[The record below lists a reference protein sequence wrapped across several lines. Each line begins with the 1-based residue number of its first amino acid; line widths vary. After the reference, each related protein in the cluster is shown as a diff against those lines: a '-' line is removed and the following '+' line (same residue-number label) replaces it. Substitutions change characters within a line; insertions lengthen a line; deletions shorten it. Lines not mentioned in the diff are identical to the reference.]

1 MEAISQKQLSQANN
15 ILHTIVE
22 ATEYFYQLVKQ
33 EESNQAIF
41 IFSSIVEGV
50 QSVSKTFEN
59 DEFLRDDKRKLE
71 NYLLQ
76 VAQLLEANK
85 FIKITEVLQFSFLPL
100 LKRMLSYMEEI
111 DGQNKA
117 EKVYTIGVFSPQANP
132 VKFLP
137 QPRLQALIKESQQQ
151 NARLLFFT
159 ETDVDLE
166 NNEIEADTYVNG
178 SWERITAPFPDV
190 INNIGTI
197 KPSHIERELRRKI
210 PFTSYHVG
218 NKFSLPKRMVKYR
231 KYADLLV
238 PFRLCQKES
247 DIFGFL
253 QENNKVV
260 FKSLLSNRG
269 ENIFFVTKKGNRYI
283 LMEHKKERILN
294 QDVFSKWLQ
303 EHILRKKGSFIIQRY
318 IHTRTKNDEPY
329 HIRSHVQKNG
339 QGDWIITHIYPRV
352 GNRKSNLSNVAT
364 EGRVEDFH
372 TFLLHEYGE
381 LGEKYA
387 HDILQLSLEVASHLD
402 KLYNFALDELG
413 LDFAIDENGR
423 YWMHEANNGPQTAYH
438 EEKRAV
444 NTIAYAKYLAEN
456 GIFRSDRIL
465 QQRFNSSIANISNA
479 STNGKPTIGMLVG
492 KHVRDAL
499 TKEFAKLAEQKE
511 FYFYVFSPKDVD
523 EYERVIRGYVLED
536 GEWIAKIIEYPD
548 IVFDRLKMR
557 NSKQM
562 QWLYEEL
569 SEKASFTNNWNDLT
583 ERSELYN
590 HLADREY
597 MLPFQQVKRTRDIFR
612 MLEAHH
618 QVVLKP
624 EVGTL
629 YDEHVIKEL
638 EHGKYLLIHGKRKT
652 VYSQLPLTNKL
663 KELLEERSYVVQVD
677 PRITA
682 FENRDDLVSIHVHL
696 MNKEMKNWDFISG
709 YVKTKS
715 FEAGSNATVHRRDML
730 EYLTEKY
737 DGQEVKLLESELM
750 AIAENAAT
758 TLKNTYQ
765 ESMSEVAISL
775 SMNDLRNIY
784 VLDVNPSGP
793 SYIYNPTI
801 LAKQLLSYISELFTG
816 RG

>member
-15 ILHTIVE
+15 IVHTIVE

-33 EESNQAIF
+33 EESHQAIF

-59 DEFLRDDKRKLE
+59 DKVLRDDKRKLE
-71 NYLLQ
+71 KYLLQ

-100 LKRMLSYMEEI
+100 LKRILSYMEEI
-111 DGQNKA
+111 NGQNKA
-117 EKVYTIGVFSPQANP
+117 EKVYTIGVFSPHANP

-137 QPRLQALIKESQQQ
+137 QPRLQALVKESQQQ
-151 NARLLFFT
+151 HARLLFFT
-159 ETDVDLE
+159 ETDVDLK
-166 NNEIEADTYVNG
+166 NNEVEADTYVNG
-178 SWERITAPFPDV
+178 NWERITAPFPDV

-197 KPSHIERELRRKI
+197 RPSHVERELRRKI

-247 DIFGFL
+247 DVFDFL

-318 IHTRTKNDEPY
+318 IHTRTKDDEPY

-372 TFLLHEYGE
+372 TFLLHEYGG

-465 QQRFNSSIANISNA
+465 QQRFNSSVTNISNA
-479 STNGKPTIGMLVG
+479 STNGKTTIGMLVG
-492 KHVRDAL
+492 KHVRDEL
-499 TKEFAKLAEQKE
+499 TEEFAKLAEQKE

-523 EYERVIRGYVLED
+523 EYERVIRGYVLEG
-536 GEWIAKIIEYPD
+536 GEWTAKIIEYPD

-569 SEKASFTNNWNDLT
+569 SEKASFTNNWNDLI

-590 HLADREY
+590 LLADREY

-612 MLEAHH
+612 MLETHQ

-624 EVGTL
+624 EVGAL

-677 PRITA
+677 PRITG
-682 FENRDDLVSIHVHL
+682 FDNRDDLVSIHLHL
-696 MNKEMKNWDFISG
+696 MNKGMEDWDFISG
-709 YVKTKS
+709 YVKTKN
-715 FEAGSNATVHRRDML
+715 FEAESHTTVHRQDIL
-730 EYLTEKY
+730 EYLTGKY
-737 DGQEVKLLESELM
+737 DDQVVKLLESELI
-750 AIAENAAT
+750 AIAENVAT

-775 SMNDLRNIY
+775 SMNDLRKIY